1 MDSFIKWMGGK
12 SKMREKIISMIPAHK
27 TYIELFAGG
36 SWVLFAKPK
45 SQIEV
50 INDIDDNLINLYL
63 TVRDN
68 PEDFIKEFNKLPISE
83 TLFNLFTRDKRYTSL
98 FVESKG
104 IPSVNLAVKTY
115 FVLMNSFNGKL
126 SRIPVFSVSNIK
138 RASSIK
144 FHKTDWD
151 MVKERLRE
159 VTILNR
165 DFRNVIEKY
174 DTPGSFFY
182 LDPPYICASENL
194 DYYKFT
200 FTHKDHEDLMVYLSD
215 ITGKF
220 ILSMD
225 NKIEVKDLYKDF
237 IIEDV
242 GNNELLIMNFE
253 PEDNPY
259 YCREGIPYR
268 IMDKLNE
275 GDWKIPNCPYCGSRD
290 VHSEFMRKTLRG
302 RKRTFV
308 KNGYGCRSCGNL
320 FK

>member
-12 SKMREKIISMIPAHK
+12 SKMRENIISMIPAHK

-50 INDIDDNLINLYL
+50 INDIDDNLINLYM

-68 PEDFIKEFNKLPISE
+68 PENFIEEFNKLPISE
-83 TLFNLFTRDKRYTSL
+83 TLFKEFAMLEGNTS
-98 FVESKG
+98 VVVDGEC
-104 IPSVNLAVKTY
+104 IPSVDLAIKTY
-115 FVLMNSFNGKL
+115 FVLMNSFNGII
-126 SRIPVFSVSNIK
+126 SETPTFAISNSK
-138 RASSIK
+138 RAGSVK

-151 MVKERLRE
+151 MVKNRLKE

-174 DTPGSFFY
+174 DSPESFFY
-182 LDPPYICASENL
+182 LDPPYTCAVDNSH
-194 DYYKFT
+194 YYRFT
-200 FTHKDHEDLMVYLSD
+200 FTNEDHLDLKVYLSD
-215 ITGKF
+215 IAGKF

-225 NKIEVKDLYKDF
+225 NKTAVKELYKEF

-242 GNNELLIMNFE
+242 GNNELLIMNYE
-253 PEDNPY
+253 PEDNHY
-259 YCREGIPYR
+259 FCREGIPHR
-268 IMDKLNE
+268 SMDKLNE
-275 GDWKIPNCPYCGSRD
+275 GDWKIPNCPYCGSRN
-290 VHSEFMRKTLRG
+290 VHSEFMRVTLENG
-302 RKRTFV
+302 KRSFV
-308 KNGYGCRSCGNL
+308 RNGYGCRSCKDL